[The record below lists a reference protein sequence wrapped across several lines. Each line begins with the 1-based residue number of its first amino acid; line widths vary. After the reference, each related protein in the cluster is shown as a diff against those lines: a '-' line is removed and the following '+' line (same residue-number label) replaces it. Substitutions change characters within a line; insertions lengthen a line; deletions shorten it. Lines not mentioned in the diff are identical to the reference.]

1 MHIERLDKAK
11 IIISLCSQDMQDF
24 CLNFEKMNF
33 QDEHSRVV
41 MMRLLKLASVKTG
54 IHMHGRTVVVEAL
67 PFDGGCM
74 LLVTLLDKEKSKKVY
89 KVKRMEEHP
98 AVMFSDAEKLL
109 SAAEAV
115 YLRGACMHLNS
126 LWLVDDR
133 YYLVM
138 DYPYMSTLL
147 KGMLTEFG
155 SYLPLSVAQMSRIKE
170 RGRLL
175 VASDALRI
183 IGCQMSS

>member
-1 MHIERLDKAK
+1 
-11 IIISLCSQDMQDF
+11 
-24 CLNFEKMNF
+24 
-33 QDEHSRVV
+33 
-41 MMRLLKLASVKTG
+41 
-54 IHMHGRTVVVEAL
+54 
-67 PFDGGCM
+67 
-74 LLVTLLDKEKSKKVY
+74 
-89 KVKRMEEHP
+89 
-98 AVMFSDAEKLL
+98 MFSDAEKLL